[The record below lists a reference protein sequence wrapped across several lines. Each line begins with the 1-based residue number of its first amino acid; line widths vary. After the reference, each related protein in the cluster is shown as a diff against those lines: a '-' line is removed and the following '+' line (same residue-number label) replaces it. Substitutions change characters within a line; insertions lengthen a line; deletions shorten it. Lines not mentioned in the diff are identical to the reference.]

1 MNTERLYA
9 IFQNSIEAK
18 MNAGEL
24 LLDDI
29 ATTSQTIVNCLLNEG
44 KILTCGNGA
53 SAALAQILTNNLLH
67 RFERDRPSLP
77 TINLG
82 CSLPNIT
89 SIASEQHINDI
100 FAKEIRAYG
109 HPNDI
114 LVVLS
119 SSGNPPNLVQAV
131 QAAHDKN
138 MTVIALTGR
147 NGGNIGAILDEGDKE
162 IRAPSDFRARI
173 HEVHL
178 LIIFCLCDLI
188 DEQLFGP
195 HQQ

>member
-1 MNTERLYA
+1 MNTERLYT
-9 IFQNSIEAK
+9 IFQSSIEAK
-18 MNAGEL
+18 MSAGETL
-24 LLDDI
+24 LEDI
-29 ATTSQTIVNCLLNEG
+29 AATSELLVNCLLNDG

-53 SAALAQILTNNLLH
+53 SAALAQIFTNNLLH

-89 SIASEQHINDI
+89 SIANEQHINDI
-100 FAKEIRAYG
+100 FAKELRAYG
-109 HPNDI
+109 QSNDV

-119 SSGNPPNLVQAV
+119 SSGNPSNLVQAV

-147 NGGNIGAILDEGDKE
+147 DGGSISALIDENDKE
-162 IRAPSDFRARI
+162 ILVPSDSRTRI

-195 HQQ
+195 NQ

>member
-1 MNTERLYA
+1 MNTERLYT
-9 IFQNSIEAK
+9 IFQSSIEAK

-29 ATTSQTIVNCLLNEG
+29 AATSQLLVNCLLNDG

-53 SAALAQILTNNLLH
+53 SAALAQIFTNNLLH

-89 SIASEQHINDI
+89 SIANEQHINDI

-109 HPNDI
+109 HTNDV

-119 SSGNPPNLVQAV
+119 SSGNPTNLIQAV
-131 QAAHDKN
+131 QAAHDKE
-138 MTVIALTGR
+138 MTVVALTGR
-147 NGGNIGAILDEGDKE
+147 NGGSLSSLLDEKDRE
-162 IRAPSDFRARI
+162 IRIPSDSRTRI

-178 LIIFCLCDLI
+178 LVIFCLCDLI

-195 HQQ
+195 HEE